1 MEWVMKAHATA
12 PLKGEFMEIYELDTL
27 YLVCFLHDI
36 SFLHDF

>member
-27 YLVCFLHDI
+27 HDF